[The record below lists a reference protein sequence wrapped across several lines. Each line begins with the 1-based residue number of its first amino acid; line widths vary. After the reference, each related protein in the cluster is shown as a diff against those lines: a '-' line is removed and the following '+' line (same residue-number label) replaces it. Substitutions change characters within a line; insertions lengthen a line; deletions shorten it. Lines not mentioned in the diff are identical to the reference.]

1 LSANSS
7 PNSAR
12 HFGNAKEAEDVF
24 KNKLT
29 GETRL
34 PMTKQLEYNEAVSTH
49 RCGII

>member
-1 LSANSS
+1 MSAYSS

-12 HFGNAKEAEDVF
+12 HFGDAKEAEDVF

-34 PMTKQLEYNEAVSTH
+34 PMTKLECNEGVSTH
-49 RCGII
+49 RC